1 MRDNSNICLED
12 GVRRQEAAGEE
23 ASNILGDQLHQV
35 RVGGC
40 YGIFFLLGILGR
52 ISRTSRWFLGHITTN
67 NFCYFAGPMIC

>member
-1 MRDNSNICLED
+1 MCLED

-40 YGIFFLLGILGR
+40 YENFRNIFPFRDFREDL
-52 ISRTSRWFLGHITTN
+52 
-67 NFCYFAGPMIC
+67 